1 MSINGAL
8 QIGQSAILASQAAIQ
23 VAGNNMA
30 NAATP
35 GYNRQVAR
43 LSPSRPEFIGRGGF
57 IGTGVQLAR
66 IQRTVDTALQAR
78 TRAAISDQNAAEIDQ
93 RFLNAIETIRNE
105 LSDQDLSS
113 RLSAFFNS
121 FSELANNPTDEAV
134 RTVVVQQGSGLA
146 TAIRELRAEHV
157 HVRTEIDRSLGATIR
172 TVDGLLGQI
181 ADVNRQIVETEQG
194 GTGGDANS
202 LRDRRDMLVDEV
214 SQYIPVSTVEQPNG
228 ALDILVGSV
237 PVVLAGES
245 RGIELRT
252 ESSGNGT
259 TVSLRVRADGTTLE
273 PDGGQIGALFRQR
286 EETVDPAIA
295 DLDTL
300 ARELAFQ
307 VNRIHSQGQGLRGY
321 TSVTGLN
328 GVPDPSANLA
338 ADANGIPFAIRNG
351 SFELHVTNQST
362 GERTTVLLAVDP
374 NTTSLNQLA
383 ARISAAFPGGTGS
396 ASVTPDGALRI
407 DASNGYEVSFSDDSS
422 GLLAALGVNAFFG
435 GTDATDLAIN
445 EAIVGDPRLLAA
457 GQAHIPGSNAGA
469 LAIAGLEDLG
479 VEALGGRSIR
489 GFWQS
494 ATTGLAVRTQAAN
507 TKAESAALVRENLEA
522 QIQATSGVSLDEES
536 INMLS
541 YQRQFQAAARYI
553 ATIDET
559 LQTLLTI
566 V

>member
-30 NAATP
+30 NASTP

-43 LSPSRPEFIGRGGF
+43 LAPSRPEFIGRGGF

-66 IQRTVDTALQAR
+66 IQRTVDTALQGR
-78 TRAAISDQNAAEIDQ
+78 TRSAISDENAAGIDQ
-93 RFLNAIETIRNE
+93 RFLSAIEAIRNE

-134 RTVVVQQGSGLA
+134 RTVVVQQGSGIA
-146 TAIRELRAEHV
+146 NAIRELRTEHTN
-157 HVRTEIDRSLGATIR
+157 VRTEIDRALGATVR
-172 TVDGLLGQI
+172 TVDGLLNQI
-181 ADVNRQIVETEQG
+181 AEVNRQIVETEQG
-194 GTGGDANS
+194 GAGGDANS
-202 LRDRRDMLVDEV
+202 LRDRRDALVDEI
-214 SQYIPVSTVEQPNG
+214 SRYLPVSTVEQPNG
-228 ALDILVGSV
+228 ALDLLVGSV

-245 RGIELRT
+245 RGISLRT
-252 ESSGNGT
+252 ESSGSDT
-259 TVSLRVRADGTTLE
+259 TLSLRVTADGTTLN

-286 EETVDPAIA
+286 SETIDPAID

-321 TSVTGLN
+321 TTVTGLN
-328 GVPDPSANLA
+328 AVDDPTANLG
-338 ADANGIPFAIRNG
+338 ADAANIPFDIRNG
-351 SFELHVTNQST
+351 SFKLHVTNQAT
-362 GERTTVLLAVDP
+362 GERTTVLIAVDP
-374 NTTSLNQLA
+374 NTTSLDQLA
-383 ARISAAFPGGTGS
+383 ARIAAGFPSGTGTS
-396 ASVTPDGALRI
+396 SVTPDGALRI
-407 DASNGYEVSFSDDSS
+407 DASSGYEISFSEDSS
-422 GLLAALGVNAFFG
+422 GVLAALGVNGFFAG
-435 GTDATDLAIN
+435 SDATTLAVN
-445 EAIVGDPRLLAA
+445 GAIVGDPRLLAS
-457 GQAHIPGSNAGA
+457 GQDHVAGSNGAA
-469 LAIAGLEDLG
+469 LAIARLEELG
-479 VEALGGRSIR
+479 VDSLGGRSIR

-494 ATTGLAVRTQAAN
+494 ATTDLAVRTQAAN
-507 TKAESAALVRENLEA
+507 TRAESTTLVRESLES

-553 ATIDET
+553 STIDET
-559 LQTLLTI
+559 LQTLLSMI
-566 V
+566 

>member
-57 IGTGVQLAR
+57 VGTGVQLAR
-66 IQRTVDTALQAR
+66 IQRTVDVALQGRA
-78 TRAAISDQNAAEIDQ
+78 RAAISDQNSAEIDQ

-105 LSDQDLSS
+105 LTDQDLSS

-146 TAIRELRAEHV
+146 TSIRELRAEHAN
-157 HVRTEIDRSLGATIR
+157 VRTEIDRALATTIR
-172 TVDGLLGQI
+172 TVDGLLDQV
-181 ADVNRQIVETEQG
+181 AEVNRQIVETEQG
-194 GTGGDANS
+194 GAGGDANS
-202 LRDRRDMLVDEV
+202 LRDRRDMLIDEIA
-214 SQYIPVSTVEQPNG
+214 QYIPVSTVEQPNG
-228 ALDILVGSV
+228 ALDVLVGSV
-237 PVVLAGES
+237 PIVLAGES
-245 RGIELRT
+245 RGITLRT

-259 TVSLRVRADGTTLE
+259 AVSLRVKADGTTLT

-286 EETVDPAIA
+286 DDTVDPAIE

-300 ARELAFQ
+300 ARELAVQ

-321 TSVTGLN
+321 STVTGLN
-328 GVPDPSANLA
+328 PVDDPTANLA
-338 ADANGIPFAIRNG
+338 ADAAGIPFDIRNG
-351 SFELHVTNQST
+351 SFEIHVTNQST
-362 GERTTVLLAVDP
+362 GERTTVLIAVDP
-374 NTTSLNQLA
+374 ATTSLNQLA
-383 ARISAAFPGGTGS
+383 AQINASFPGGTGT
-396 ASVTPDGALRI
+396 ASVTADGALRI
-407 DASNGYEVSFSDDSS
+407 DASNGYEVGFSDDSS
-422 GLLAALGVNAFFG
+422 GMLAALGVNSFFAG
-435 GTDATDLAIN
+435 SDATDLAIN
-445 EAIVGDPRLLAA
+445 QAIADDPRLLAA
-457 GQAHIPGSNAGA
+457 GQGHIPGSNGAA

-479 VEALGGRSIR
+479 VESLGGRSLR

-494 ATTGLAVRTQAAN
+494 ATTDLAVRTQAAN
-507 TKAESAALVRENLEA
+507 TKAESATLVRESLES

>member
-66 IQRTVDTALQAR
+66 IQRTVDTALQGR
-78 TRAAISDQNAAEIDQ
+78 TRSAISDQNAAEIDQ
-93 RFLNAIETIRNE
+93 RFLNAIELIRNE

-121 FSELANNPTDEAV
+121 FSELANNPNDEAV

-146 TAIRELRAEHV
+146 NAIRELRTEHTN
-157 HVRTEIDRSLGATIR
+157 VRTEIDRSLSATVR
-172 TVDGLLGQI
+172 TVDGLLDQI
-181 ADVNRQIVETEQG
+181 ASVNRQIVETEQG
-194 GTGGDANS
+194 GAGGDANA
-202 LRDRRDMLVDEV
+202 LRDRRDSLVDEL

-228 ALDILVGSV
+228 ALDVLVGSS

-245 RGIELRT
+245 RGIVLRT
-252 ESSGNGT
+252 ESNGNDT
-259 TVSLRVRADGTTLE
+259 TVSLRVKADGTTLL
-273 PDGGQIGALFRQR
+273 PDGGQVGALFRQR
-286 EETVDPAIA
+286 DETVDPAIA

-321 TSVTGLN
+321 ATVTGLN
-328 GVPDPSANLA
+328 AVADRTANLA
-338 ADANGIPFAIRNG
+338 ADAAEIPFDIRNG

-362 GERTTVLLAVDP
+362 GERTTVLVAVDP
-374 NTTSLNQLA
+374 NTTSLDQLA
-383 ARISAAFPGGTGS
+383 VRIAAAFPGGTGT

-407 DASNGYEVSFSDDSS
+407 DASSGYEVGFSDDSS
-422 GLLAALGVNAFFG
+422 GVLAALGINGFFG
-435 GTDATDLAIN
+435 GSSAVDIGVNQAI
-445 EAIVGDPRLLAA
+445 IDDPRLLAA
-457 GQAHIPGSNAGA
+457 GQGHVPGANAAA

-479 VEALGGRSIR
+479 VDTLGGRSIR

-494 ATTGLAVRTQAAN
+494 TTTDLGVRTQAAN
-507 TKAESAALVRENLEA
+507 TKAESATLVRESLEA

-536 INMLS
+536 INLLS
-541 YQRQFQAAARYI
+541 YQRQFQAAAKYI

-559 LQTLLTI
+559 LQTLLSMI
-566 V
+566 

>member
-30 NAATP
+30 NASTP

-43 LSPSRPEFIGRGGF
+43 LSPSRPEYIGRGGF

-66 IQRTVDTALQAR
+66 IQRTVDIALQGRAR
-78 TRAAISDQNAAEIDQ
+78 SAISDQNSAAVDQ
-93 RFLNAIETIRNE
+93 RFLNAIETVRNE
-105 LSDQDLSS
+105 LTDQDLSS

-146 TAIRELRAEHV
+146 TAMRELRVEHTNI
-157 HVRTEIDRSLGATIR
+157 RTEIDRSLAATTR
-172 TVDGLLGQI
+172 TVDGLLDQVAEI
-181 ADVNRQIVETEQG
+181 NRQIVETEQG

-202 LRDRRDMLVDEV
+202 LRDRRDMLIDDL

-228 ALDILVGSV
+228 ALDVLVGST
-237 PVVLAGES
+237 PVVLGGDS
-245 RGIELRT
+245 RGIVLRT
-252 ESSGNGT
+252 EASGNGT
-259 TVSLRVRADGTTLE
+259 TVSLRVKADGTTLQ

-286 EETVDPAIA
+286 DDTVDPAIN

-321 TSVTGLN
+321 SSVTGLN
-328 GVPDPSANLA
+328 SVRDSSTNLA
-338 ADANGIPFAIRNG
+338 ADATGVPFNIRNG
-351 SFELHVTNQST
+351 SFELHVTNQAT
-362 GERTTVLLAVDP
+362 GERTTMLIAVNP
-374 NTTSLNQLA
+374 NTNSLDQLA
-383 ARISAAFPGGTGS
+383 AQISAAFPGGTGS
-396 ASVTPDGALRI
+396 ASVTAEGTLRI
-407 DASNGYEVSFSDDSS
+407 DASNGYQVSFSNDSS
-422 GLLAALGVNAFFG
+422 GVLAALGVNSFFG
-435 GTDATDLAIN
+435 GTDATNITIN
-445 EAIVGDPRLLAA
+445 RALIDDPRLLAA
-457 GQAHIPGSNAGA
+457 GQGHTPGSNTGA
-469 LAIAGLEDLG
+469 LAIAGLETLS
-479 VEALGGRSIR
+479 VESLAGRSIR

-494 ATTGLAVRTQAAN
+494 ATTDLAVRTQAAN
-507 TKAESAALVRENLEA
+507 TKAESSALVRDSLES
-522 QIQATSGVSLDEES
+522 QIQSTSGVSIDEES

-553 ATIDET
+553 STIDET
-559 LQTLLTI
+559 LKTLLSI

>member
-66 IQRTVDTALQAR
+66 IQRTVDVALQGRAR
-78 TRAAISDQNAAEIDQ
+78 NAISDQNAAEIDQ

-157 HVRTEIDRSLGATIR
+157 NVRTEIDRALGSTIR
-172 TVDGLLGQI
+172 TVDGLLDQI

-194 GTGGDANS
+194 GAGGDANS
-202 LRDRRDMLVDEV
+202 LRDRRDMLVDEI
-214 SQYIPVSTVEQPNG
+214 SAYIPVSTVEQPNG

-245 RGIELRT
+245 RGIVLRT
-252 ESSGNGT
+252 ESSGSGT
-259 TVSLRVRADGTTLE
+259 VVSLRVKADGTTLA
-273 PDGGQIGALFRQR
+273 PDGGQVGALFRQR
-286 EETVDPAIA
+286 ADTVDPAIA

-328 GVPDPSANLA
+328 TVLDRTANLA
-338 ADANGIPFAIRNG
+338 ADAAGIPFDIRNG
-351 SFELHVTNQST
+351 SFELQVTNQST
-362 GERTTVLLAVDP
+362 GERTTVLVAVDP
-374 NTTSLNQLA
+374 NTTSLDQLA
-383 ARISAAFPGGTGS
+383 ARIAAAFPGGTGS
-396 ASVTPDGALRI
+396 AIATADGALRI

-422 GLLAALGVNAFFG
+422 GVLAALGINGFFG
-435 GTDATDLAIN
+435 GSSGVDIAVNQALVD
-445 EAIVGDPRLLAA
+445 DPRLLAA
-457 GQAHIPGSNAGA
+457 GQGHVPGSNAAA
-469 LAIAGLEDLG
+469 LAIAGLEEVG
-479 VEALGGRSIR
+479 VDSLGGRSLR

-494 ATTGLAVRTQAAN
+494 ATTSLAVRTQAAN
-507 TKAESAALVRENLEA
+507 TKAESAALVRESIDS